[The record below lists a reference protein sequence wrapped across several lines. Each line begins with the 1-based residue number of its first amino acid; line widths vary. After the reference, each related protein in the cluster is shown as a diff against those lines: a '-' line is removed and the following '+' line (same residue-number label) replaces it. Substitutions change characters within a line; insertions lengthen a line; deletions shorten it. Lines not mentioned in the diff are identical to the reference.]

1 MSLTGP
7 ATVSPIGGH
16 EMHLLSMSGN
26 EELGRLFQ
34 YDIELLSPD
43 PSIALADVLAQNVT
57 VTLDLLNGGFRH
69 FNGYVS
75 RFSFAGTTRE
85 QAVYRATLRPWL
97 WFLTRT
103 SDSRIYNQRSTP
115 DVVKRVFRHY
125 GQALFD
131 GPLPG
136 HAARDFIVQYRETDF
151 NFVSRLMEEEG
162 IYYYFRHALGKHTLV
177 FADSLGAHDKYPGL
191 GVPYL
196 PPTDSGRHQGDHLDS
211 WRVSQEIQPAAYVMK
226 EYDFKRPRADLRA
239 VANPP
244 ADAKKARHLMGE
256 FYDYPGGYPERTDG
270 ETLGGIHLDELGT
283 NYETVETTGT
293 PRALGVGQTFR
304 VTDLPRLDQN
314 REYLVVRAHYEL
326 RNPDIDSSGTT
337 DAAEVFQGA
346 FRLMDSTSPF
356 RPARHTPRPIVQ
368 GPQTAIVVG
377 DKKAHP
383 DASEIVTD
391 EHARVRVRFFW
402 ERLGG
407 ERTDDP
413 DDEEKRNEDMTT
425 WVRVSQVWAGS
436 QWGAIHIPRVG
447 QEVIVDFLEGDPD
460 RPIVTGRIYNGDNM
474 PPYTLPQNK
483 TQSGIKSRSTT
494 GGGPSNFNEIRFE
507 DKKGGEELHVQAER
521 DHSTLVKRNQSL
533 SVGADR
539 SVSVGGN
546 ETISVTGTRSSTIT
560 KKETQTFN
568 DARVMTVA
576 LTDEVTIT
584 GHATGTY
591 KDGRTETVTNG
602 DSLEVMGSNKTVTVH
617 GEYNTTAD
625 TQFQVQQGPNSI
637 LVKDSITVHSTTEVK
652 VTNDKCTVHLNG
664 GLLCIDAA
672 DEIKLTCG
680 GSTISLAKDGTI
692 TITGGKQ
699 VTTTGGGSGVD
710 LVAAG
715 ATMSGT
721 KATVS
726 GTSTTEVTGGIV
738 KIN

>member
-1 MSLTGP
+1 MSLIAPMT
-7 ATVSPIGGH
+7 ASPIGGH
-16 EMHLLSMSGN
+16 DMYLLSMTGD
-26 EELGRLFQ
+26 EELGRLFE
-34 YDIELLSPD
+34 YDLELLSPD
-43 PSIALADVLAQNVT
+43 PAIPLADVLAQNVT
-57 VTLDLLNGGFRH
+57 VTLELSAGGFRY

-75 RFSFAGTTRE
+75 RFSFAGTSGD
-85 QAVYRATLRPWL
+85 QCVYRATLRPWL

-103 SDSRIYNQRSTP
+103 SSCRIHNQISTP

-131 GPLPG
+131 GPLPD
-136 HAARDFIVQYRETDF
+136 HAARDYVVQYRETDF

-162 IYYYFRHALGKHTLV
+162 IYYYFRHEVGKHTLV
-177 FADSLGAHDKYPGL
+177 FADSIGAHDKYLGL
-191 GVPYL
+191 SVPYL
-196 PPTDSGRHQGDHLDS
+196 PPTDSGRRQGDHFDS
-211 WRVSQEIQPAAYVMK
+211 WRVSQEIQPAAFVMK

-244 ADAKKARHLMGE
+244 AKKARHLMGE
-256 FYDYPGGYPERTDG
+256 YFDYPGGYLEGKDG
-270 ETLGGIHLDELGT
+270 EALGGIHLDELGAH
-283 NYETVETTGT
+283 YETVETTGT
-293 PRALGVGQTFR
+293 TRALGVGQTFR
-304 VTDLPRLDQN
+304 VTDVPRPDQN

-326 RNPDIDSSGTT
+326 RSHDLGSGAT
-337 DAAEVFQGA
+337 DDVEPFQGA
-346 FRLMDSTSPF
+346 FTLMDSTRQF
-356 RPARHTPRPIVQ
+356 RPARVTPRPIVQ

-377 DKKAHP
+377 DKKTQP
-383 DASEIVTD
+383 DSSEIVTD

-407 ERTDDP
+407 ERTDEP
-413 DDEEKRNEDMTT
+413 DDEEKRNDDMTT
-425 WVRVSQVWAGS
+425 WVRVSQYWAGS
-436 QWGAIHIPRVG
+436 QWGAIHIPRIG
-447 QEVIVDFLEGDPD
+447 QEVVVDFLEGDPD
-460 RPIVTGRIYNGDNM
+460 RPIVTGRVYNGDNM
-474 PPYTLPQNK
+474 PPYALPANK
-483 TQSGIKSRSTT
+483 TQSGIKSRSTP

-521 DHSTLVKRNQSL
+521 DHSTLVKRNQTL
-533 SVGADR
+533 SVGGDR
-539 SVSVGGN
+539 SVSVSGN
-546 ETISVTGTRSSTIT
+546 ETISVSGTRSTTIT
-560 KKETQTFN
+560 KKETETFN

-576 LTDEVTIT
+576 QTDDVTIT
-584 GHATGTY
+584 GAATGTY
-591 KDGRTETVTNG
+591 NGGRTETVKSG
-602 DSLEVMGSNKTVTVH
+602 DTLTVNGSNKTVTVH

-625 TQFQVQQGPNSI
+625 TQFQVEQGPNSI
-637 LVKDSITVHSTTEVK
+637 LVKGAITVHSTTEVK
-652 VTNDKCTVHLNG
+652 VTNDKCTVHLVG
-664 GLLCIDAA
+664 GTASIDAA